1 MSTKLRRV
9 TAWVAL
15 FFMLVFLVCF
25 MALMYNSDLFEG
37 RLLVFTIF
45 SFVVALVLFLVLRI
59 NDSQQKRMDDMMKQ
73 DSETDVSDGE

>member
-1 MSTKLRRV
+1 
-9 TAWVAL
+9 
-15 FFMLVFLVCF
+15 MLVFLVCF